1 MKLNVVPAKTGSL
14 WVRQGI
20 RAFWKQPLAL
30 SGLFFM
36 FMASMSILSIVPVLG
51 GFLALML
58 LPAASLGLM
67 AATREVELGKFPMP
81 FILAAGFTTGKDGKR
96 NMLVLGVFYALGFIG
111 VMGLS
116 ALVDGGDFAKLYLVG
131 GSLEMDTLMKPEFQN
146 AMWLSL
152 MLYLPLSMVFWHAPA
167 LTHWHAVPV
176 VKSMFFSTVA
186 CLTLVAGTVSLLYG
200 QLGMVSL
207 AQFAL
212 AGVGGW
218 VCLRLIHGFALPF
231 ELALLAG
238 ALVAA
243 VFGLLVG
250 LPALRMR
257 GLYLALLTLMV
268 AAAVQVVV
276 DVVGFPDGKGAC
288 RARSRGSASR
298 GVPARPPSGDRRQRR
313 LVENHRKYSL
323 QN

>member
-36 FMASMSILSIVPVLG
+36 FMASMSVLSLVPLVG

-58 LPAASLGLM
+58 LPAASLGFM
-67 AATREVELGKFPMP
+67 AATREVDLGKFPMP
-81 FILAAGFTTGKDGKR
+81 FILAAGLRTGQPGR
-96 NMLVLGVFYALGFIG
+96 RSMLILGVLYACGFIG

-186 CLTLVAGTVSLLYG
+186 CLSNWRAFL
-200 QLGMVSL
+200 
-207 AQFAL
+207 
-212 AGVGGW
+212 
-218 VCLRLIHGFALPF
+218 
-231 ELALLAG
+231 
-238 ALVAA
+238 
-243 VFGLLVG
+243 VFGLMWSAIFLG
-250 LPALRMR
+250 TTLGITLISSAMGDSDFAAMALLPAMLMLAAMFFCSTYYSFKDCFTSDT
-257 GLYLALLTLMV
+257 LYA
-268 AAAVQVVV
+268 
-276 DVVGFPDGKGAC
+276 
-288 RARSRGSASR
+288 
-298 GVPARPPSGDRRQRR
+298 
-313 LVENHRKYSL
+313 
-323 QN
+323 